1 MHPIAPGDKRFG
13 LGLIGIGR
21 PWGHVPGEVPTEPA
35 ARDFLASAFQAGV
48 RYFDTAPSYGSSEER
63 FGRFLSSLTPA
74 ERDSIT
80 VATKFG
86 EHWDDAR
93 SEPFVDHSYDAL
105 ARSLERSARRLG
117 RIDVL
122 QLHKTT
128 PDVLRSPDLA
138 RAWQFAASF
147 GITTIGPSVSDLE
160 SARLACASGNYR
172 MLQLPLNVL
181 DDRFLPVLPD
191 MQSAGL
197 WLAVNRPFAMGRTLD
212 GPAAFR
218 YLLQQPFTGVILNGT
233 KSTQHLAANLDAFRR
248 AH

>member
-1 MHPIAPGDKRFG
+1 
-13 LGLIGIGR
+13 
-21 PWGHVPGEVPTEPA
+21 VPTEPA
-35 ARDFLASAFQAGV
+35 AREFLDFAFQAGV

-63 FGRFLSSLTPA
+63 FGEFLSSLTPA
-74 ERDSIT
+74 GRASIT

-86 EHWDDAR
+86 EHWDDTR
-93 SEPFVDHSYDAL
+93 NEPFVDHSYDAL

-128 PDVLRSPDLA
+128 PEVLRSPDLA
-138 RAWQFAASF
+138 RAWQFAASL
-147 GITTIGPSVSDLE
+147 GITAIGPSVSDLD
-160 SARLACASGNYR
+160 SARLACASGNYN

-181 DDRFLPVLPD
+181 DEKFLPILPD
-191 MQSAGL
+191 IQTAGL
-197 WLAVNRPFAMGRTLD
+197 WLAINRPFAMGRTLD

-218 YLLQQPFTGVILNGT
+218 YLLRQPFNGVILSGT
-233 KSTQHLAANLDAFRR
+233 KSAIHLAANLEAFRL